1 MERSLVSTQAST
13 PPPGR
18 TEAERAVPTP
28 VLNKPHSVRVRD
40 VVELL
45 KPITWFPPMWAFM
58 CGAVSSGAGLDGR
71 WFFVAGGVLLAGP
84 LVCGTSQVVNDW
96 FDRHVDAINE
106 PDRPIPSGRI
116 PGRMGL
122 WIALIATLLSAA
134 VGWLLGPLVFAAAL
148 VGLALAW
155 GYSAPPFRF
164 KTSGWTG
171 PAVVGLTY
179 EGLSWFTGATVMLG
193 ALPRV
198 EVLIVLVLYS
208 VGAHGIMT
216 LNDFKAVEGDR
227 ATGLKSLPVTL
238 GVANAARLACAVMAL
253 AQVAVIAL
261 LGVWGEWI
269 SAAVVGLVLLAQFAA
284 MPRLLSD
291 PKKYAPWYNG
301 VGVTLYVLGM
311 LAAALG
317 LGGYI

>member
-1 MERSLVSTQAST
+1 MEGSAAST
-13 PPPGR
+13 R
-18 TEAERAVPTP
+18 EVPAHAAHP
-28 VLNKPHSVRVRD
+28 QSRPKARD
-40 VVELL
+40 ILELL

-58 CGAVSSGAGLDGR
+58 CGAVSSGAGLEGR
-71 WFFVAGGVLLAGP
+71 WLFVLGGVMLAGP
-84 LVCGTSQVVNDW
+84 LVCGTSQAVNDW

-116 PGRMGL
+116 PGRWGL
-122 WIALIATLLSAA
+122 YIAIIATGVSAL
-134 VGWLLGPLVFAAAL
+134 VGWLLGPLVFVASL

-155 GYSAPPFRF
+155 AYSAPPFRF

-179 EGLSWFTGATVMLG
+179 EGLSWFTGAAVML
-193 ALPRV
+193 AAMPRS

-208 VGAHGIMT
+208 IGAHGIMT

-227 ATGLKSLPVTL
+227 ATGLKSLPVVL
-238 GVANAARLACAVMAL
+238 GVAPAARLACAIMAL
-253 AQVAVIAL
+253 AQVAVIFL
-261 LGVWGEWI
+261 LAMWGLTI
-269 SAAVVGLVLLAQFAA
+269 SAFVVGGVLLAQFAA
-284 MPRLLSD
+284 MPRLLGD
-291 PKKYAPWYNG
+291 PKRYAPWYNG

>member
-1 MERSLVSTQAST
+1 MERSAVSTRSA
-13 PPPGR
+13 P
-18 TEAERAVPTP
+18 VPA
-28 VLNKPHSVRVRD
+28 LRD
-40 VVELL
+40 VVQLL

-71 WFFVAGGVLLAGP
+71 WWFVAGGVLLAGP
-84 LVCGTSQVVNDW
+84 LVCGTSQAVNDW

-116 PGRMGL
+116 AGRWGL
-122 WIALIATLLSAA
+122 YIAIIATLFSAL
-134 VGWLLGPLVFAAAL
+134 VGWLLGPLVFVAAL

-179 EGLSWFTGATVMLG
+179 EGLSWFTGAAVMLG
-193 ALPRV
+193 AMPSA

-208 VGAHGIMT
+208 LGAHGIMT

-238 GVANAARLACAVMAL
+238 GVARAAKLACAVMAVP
-253 AQVAVIAL
+253 QVIVIAL
-261 LGVWGEWI
+261 LAVWGYGL
-269 SAAVVGLVLLAQFAA
+269 SAMLVGCVLIAQFAA
-284 MPRLLSD
+284 MPRLLRN
-291 PKKYAPWYNG
+291 PAKYAPWYNG
-301 VGVTLYVLGM
+301 VGVTLYVFGM

>member
-1 MERSLVSTQAST
+1 MEKSAIPTQSS
-13 PPPGR
+13 PR
-18 TEAERAVPTP
+18 
-28 VLNKPHSVRVRD
+28 KPKALTRPRRPSVGD

-71 WFFVAGGVLLAGP
+71 WLFVAGGVILAGP

-122 WIALIATLLSAA
+122 WIAVFATVLSA
-134 VGWLLGPLVFAAAL
+134 VMGWVLGPLVFAAAL
-148 VGLALAW
+148 VGLLLAW

-179 EGLSWFTGATVMLG
+179 EGLSWFTGAAVMLG
-193 ALPRV
+193 AMPRP
-198 EVLIVLVLYS
+198 EVLITLVLYS
-208 VGAHGIMT
+208 IGAHGIMT

-261 LGVWGEWI
+261 LWSWGETL
-269 SAAVVGLVLLAQFAA
+269 SAVVVFAVLAAQVLA
-284 MPRLLSD
+284 MPRLLAN
-291 PKKYAPWYNG
+291 PKKYAPWYNA

>member
-1 MERSLVSTQAST
+1 MERSAITT
-13 PPPGR
+13 R
-18 TEAERAVPTP
+18 NVPVP
-28 VLNKPHSVRVRD
+28 ALRD
-40 VVELL
+40 VVQLL

-58 CGAVSSGAGLDGR
+58 CGAVSSGVGLDGR
-71 WFFVAGGVLLAGP
+71 IFFVLGGILLAGP
-84 LVCGTSQVVNDW
+84 LVCGTSQAVNDW

-116 PGRMGL
+116 AGRWGL
-122 WIALIATLLSAA
+122 YIALIATAVSAL
-134 VGWLLGPLVFAAAL
+134 VGWLLGPLVFIAAL

-171 PAVVGLTY
+171 PAVVGFTY
-179 EGLSWFTGATVMLG
+179 EGLSWFTGAAVMLG
-193 ALPRV
+193 AMPRV
-198 EVLIVLVLYS
+198 EVLIVLALYS
-208 VGAHGIMT
+208 IGAHGIMT

-227 ATGLKSLPVTL
+227 ATGLGSLPVTL
-238 GVANAARLACAVMAL
+238 GVERAARLACGTMAA
-253 AQVAVIAL
+253 AQIVVIAL
-261 LGVWGEWI
+261 LAMWGLTL
-269 SAAVVGLVLLAQFAA
+269 SALVVGAVLIAQFAA

-291 PKKYAPWYNG
+291 PARHAPWYNG

>member
-1 MERSLVSTQAST
+1 MQRSAVSTRAA
-13 PPPGR
+13 PPP
-18 TEAERAVPTP
+18 A
-28 VLNKPHSVRVRD
+28 LRD
-40 VVELL
+40 VVQLL

-71 WFFVAGGVLLAGP
+71 LWFVAGGVLLAGP
-84 LVCGTSQVVNDW
+84 LVCGTSQAVNDW

-116 PGRMGL
+116 AGRWGL
-122 WIALIATLLSAA
+122 YIAIIASVVSAI
-134 VGWLLGPLVFAAAL
+134 VGWMLGPLVFIASL

-193 ALPRV
+193 ALPRS

-208 VGAHGIMT
+208 LGAHGIMT

-227 ATGLKSLPVTL
+227 ATGLKSLPVTM
-238 GVANAARLACAVMAL
+238 GVSGAARFACLVMATAQIIVIGLL
-253 AQVAVIAL
+253 AW
-261 LGVWGEWI
+261 WGLTF
-269 SAAVVGLVLLAQFAA
+269 SAALVGAVLLAQLAA
-284 MPRLLSD
+284 MPRLLSN
-291 PKKYAPWYNG
+291 PAKYAPWYNG
-301 VGVTLYVLGM
+301 VGVLLYVLGM
-311 LAAALG
+311 LASALG

>member
-1 MERSLVSTQAST
+1 MQRSAVSTRAA
-13 PPPGR
+13 PPP
-18 TEAERAVPTP
+18 A
-28 VLNKPHSVRVRD
+28 LRD
-40 VVELL
+40 VVQLL

-71 WFFVAGGVLLAGP
+71 LWFVAGGVLLAGP
-84 LVCGTSQVVNDW
+84 LVCGTSQAINDW

-116 PGRMGL
+116 AGRWGL
-122 WIALIATLLSAA
+122 IIAIIGTLVSAGVA
-134 VGWLLGPLVFAAAL
+134 WALGPLVFLAAL

-179 EGLSWFTGATVMLG
+179 EGLSWFTGATVMIG
-193 ALPRV
+193 SLPRN

-208 VGAHGIMT
+208 LGAHGIMT

-227 ATGLKSLPVTL
+227 ATGLKSLPVTM
-238 GVANAARLACAVMAL
+238 GVDGAARFACLVMVA
-253 AQVAVIAL
+253 AQVIVIAL
-261 LGVWGEWI
+261 LAWWQLAVSAGLV
-269 SAAVVGLVLLAQFAA
+269 AAVLIAQLAA

-291 PKKYAPWYNG
+291 PAKYAPWYNA
-301 VGVTLYVLGM
+301 VGVLLYVLGM

-317 LGGYI
+317 LGGYV

>member
-1 MERSLVSTQAST
+1 MERSVVST
-13 PPPGR
+13 R
-18 TEAERAVPTP
+18 EAPIPA
-28 VLNKPHSVRVRD
+28 VRD
-40 VVELL
+40 IVQLL

-71 WFFVAGGVLLAGP
+71 WLFVAGGVLLAGP
-84 LVCGTSQVVNDW
+84 LVCGTSQAVNDW

-116 PGRMGL
+116 AGRWGL
-122 WIALIATLLSAA
+122 HIAITATLISAL
-134 VGWLLGPLVFAAAL
+134 VGWFLGPLVFVAAL

-179 EGLSWFTGATVMLG
+179 EGLSWFTGAAVMIG
-193 ALPRV
+193 AMPRA

-208 VGAHGIMT
+208 IGAHGIMT

-238 GVANAARLACAVMAL
+238 GVRNAALVACAGMAL
-253 AQVAVIAL
+253 AQVVVIAL
-261 LGVWGEWI
+261 LTVWGLTL
-269 SAAVVGLVLLAQFAA
+269 SALLVAGLLIAQLAA

-291 PKKYAPWYNG
+291 PKKFAPWYNG

>member
-1 MERSLVSTQAST
+1 MERSAVSTREVPLPAAQA
-13 PPPGR
+13 
-18 TEAERAVPTP
+18 RARPRLWD
-28 VLNKPHSVRVRD
+28 VL
-40 VVELL
+40 ELL

-58 CGAVSSGAGLDGR
+58 CGAVSSGAGLEGR
-71 WFFVAGGVLLAGP
+71 WLFVLGGVMLAGP
-84 LVCGTSQVVNDW
+84 LVCGTSQAVNDW

-116 PGRMGL
+116 PGRWGL
-122 WIALIATLLSAA
+122 YIAMIATSVSALVA
-134 VGWLLGPLVFAAAL
+134 WLLGPLVFAAAL

-155 GYSAPPFRF
+155 AYSAPPFRF

-179 EGLSWFTGATVMLG
+179 EGLSWFTGAAVML
-193 ALPRV
+193 AAMPRA

-208 VGAHGIMT
+208 IGAHGIMT

-227 ATGLKSLPVTL
+227 ATGLRSLPVVL
-238 GVANAARLACAVMAL
+238 GVAPAARLACVIMAL
-253 AQVAVIAL
+253 AQIAVIAL
-261 LGVWGEWI
+261 LAFWGLTV
-269 SAAVVGLVLLAQFAA
+269 SALLVGAVLLAQFAA
-284 MPRLLSD
+284 MPRLLGD
-291 PKKYAPWYNG
+291 PKRYAPWYNG

>member
-1 MERSLVSTQAST
+1 MQRSAVSTRIA
-13 PPPGR
+13 P
-18 TEAERAVPTP
+18 VPA
-28 VLNKPHSVRVRD
+28 LRD
-40 VVELL
+40 VVQLL

-71 WFFVAGGVLLAGP
+71 WWFVAGGIMLAGP
-84 LVCGTSQVVNDW
+84 LVCGTSQAVNDW

-116 PGRMGL
+116 AGRWGL
-122 WIALIATLLSAA
+122 YIAIIATLLSGFVA
-134 VGWLLGPLVFAAAL
+134 WMLGPLVFMAAL

-155 GYSAPPFRF
+155 AYSAPPFRF

-179 EGLSWFTGATVMLG
+179 EGLSWFTGATVMIG
-193 ALPRV
+193 AMPRM
-198 EVLIVLVLYS
+198 EVLVVLVLYS
-208 VGAHGIMT
+208 LGAHGIMT

-227 ATGLKSLPVTL
+227 ATGLKSLPVTM
-238 GVANAARLACAVMAL
+238 GVSGAARFACFVMAA
-253 AQVAVIAL
+253 AQVAVIVL
-261 LGVWGEWI
+261 LLVWQLYT
-269 SAAVVGLVLLAQFAA
+269 SAALVGAVLLAQLAA

-301 VGVTLYVLGM
+301 VGVLLYVLGM